1 MLLFLDCVRCV
12 YLCCLLVVCVF
23 FFFKQKTAYEMRIS
37 DWSSDV
43 CSSDLLFSTFERGIE
58 LLDAVAQLAAL
69 ESRLDTLFRD
79 VAMRYKLFLAAGTTP
94 VRSQRGMRNSGHLY
108 TPSGGIYTQ
117 EKLHVTPA
125 EREYWG
131 IVPGEGIRVFETP
144 IGRIAVVIR
153 SEEH

>member
-94 VRSQRGMRNSGHLY
+94 EIGSASCR
-108 TPSGGIYTQ
+108 
-117 EKLHVTPA
+117 
-125 EREYWG
+125 ERVCQY
-131 IVPGEGIRVFETP
+131 V
-144 IGRIAVVIR
+144 
-153 SEEH
+153 

>member
-1 MLLFLDCVRCV
+1 MC
-12 YLCCLLVVCVF
+12 
-23 FFFKQKTAYEMRIS
+23 
-37 DWSSDV
+37 
-43 CSSDLLFSTFERGIE
+43 
-58 LLDAVAQLAAL
+58 DAVGQLAAL
-69 ESRLDTLFRD
+69 EARFDTLFRD

-131 IVPGEGIRVFETP
+131 IVPGAGIRVFETP
-144 IGRIAVVIR
+144 IGRIARAEERRFGKECVSTGR
-153 SEEH
+153 SGGGRVH

>member
-1 MLLFLDCVRCV
+1 
-12 YLCCLLVVCVF
+12 
-23 FFFKQKTAYEMRIS
+23 MRIS

-43 CSSDLLFSTFERGIE
+43 CSSDL
-58 LLDAVAQLAAL
+58 
-69 ESRLDTLFRD
+69 
-79 VAMRYKLFLAAGTTP
+79 AMRYKLFLAAGTTP

-144 IGRIAVVIR
+144 IGRIAIVIR
-153 SEEH
+153 SEERRVGKECVSTCRFGWSPYA

>member
-1 MLLFLDCVRCV
+1 
-12 YLCCLLVVCVF
+12 
-23 FFFKQKTAYEMRIS
+23 MRIS

-43 CSSDLLFSTFERGIE
+43 CSSDL
-58 LLDAVAQLAAL
+58 
-69 ESRLDTLFRD
+69 
-79 VAMRYKLFLAAGTTP
+79 AMRYKLFLAAGTTP

-144 IGRIAVVIR
+144 IGRIAIVICYDIELPEQLDR
-153 SEEH
+153 SSSRDRGGKPGWIQWI